1 MDNSI
6 YNIIATGSTG
16 NCVFLFDRILVDIGV
31 PFSRIKD
38 IYKNVQLLTWSHKH
52 SDHLNKETVK
62 RLVFERPSLR
72 IAICEHEYERA
83 VESGCKNIDVLKNG
97 AWYDYGEFQIAT
109 FKTYHDCQ
117 SNGWRFKYK
126 DFKVFFVTDSFTLE
140 GITAPNYTH
149 YLIESNYDS
158 ETVWD
163 KINDIESRGEFC
175 HIRGAINSHLSF
187 QQCNDFYFANKGEYS
202 QLTRLHESTTSL

>member
-1 MDNSI
+1 MSDLV
-6 YNIIATGSTG
+6 YKIISSGSTG
-16 NCVFLFDRILVDIGV
+16 NCVFLFERILVDIGV

-38 IYKNVQLLTWSHKH
+38 VYKNVQLLTWSHKH
-52 SDHLNKETVK
+52 SDHINKETVK

-97 AWYDYGEFQIAT
+97 VWYDYGEFQIAT
-109 FKTYHDCQ
+109 FKTYHDCP

-149 YLIESNYDS
+149 YLCESNYDS

-163 KINDIESRGEFC
+163 KINDRESRGEYA
-175 HIRGAINSHLSF
+175 HQRGAINSHLSE
-187 QQCNDFYFANKGEYS
+187 QQANEFYFNNRAEHS
-202 QLTRLHESTTSL
+202 RLIRLHGSTTSL